1 MQELKELG
9 LRYGDRCTVVSP
21 TKPRKTHA
29 LTRTTW
35 DVVPELDR
43 TRLSAADVICVP
55 GAAARSFHW
64 RLELANVLG
73 EARYLLRTL
82 DGAPFAL
89 NGQWSRE
96 AFVSD
101 RDTLGIDRCLRLEFH
116 RHRPREELRATAWP
130 AGLDDQVVRAS
141 SLPVLLQGETGT
153 GKGFLAQ
160 EVHRESGR
168 SGQFVALNLSALASG
183 LVESELFGHQ
193 RGAFTG
199 ATRDTDGALAAAHN
213 GTLFLD
219 EVDSLST
226 DLQLKLLH
234 FLDSGSYR
242 RVGDQRLRRT
252 SARLIFAAGR
262 PLEPLVQEKSMR
274 ADFYFRLQQGV
285 VAELPP
291 LRNSVASIRRHC
303 LAFALE
309 KNVTVAERLIDFYQT
324 LPWPGNVRQLR
335 GHLAAKVA
343 RSSTRK
349 LDFDLW
355 DEKLLV
361 LSSDLAGLRE
371 EHRPVRRM
379 EAVKREY
386 ARYAFARCGRDLA
399 RTARELAVNTKTLRS
414 WLAAQ

>member
-1 MQELKELG
+1 VQELKELG
-9 LRYGDRCTVVSP
+9 LRYGDRCTVISP
-21 TKPRKTHA
+21 ARPKKTHA
-29 LTRTTW
+29 LNRTAW
-35 DVVPELDR
+35 DVVPEVDR
-43 TRLSAADVICVP
+43 GRLSSAAVISVP

-64 RLELANVLG
+64 RLELATVLG

-101 RDTLGIDRCLRLEFH
+101 RDTLGIDHCLRLEFH
-116 RHRPREELRATAWP
+116 RHRLQDELRATPWP
-130 AGLDDQVVRAS
+130 AGLDDQAVRAS
-141 SLPVLLQGETGT
+141 QLPVLLQGETGT
-153 GKGFLAQ
+153 GKGFHA
-160 EVHRESGR
+160 EEIHRASGR
-168 SGQFVALNLSALASG
+168 AGQFVALNLSALSSS
-183 LVESELFGHQ
+183 LVESELFGHK

-199 ATRDTDGALAAAHN
+199 ATRDHDGALAAAHN

-219 EVDSLST
+219 EVDSLSK

-242 RVGDQRLRRT
+242 RVGDTRLRST

-262 PLEPLVQEKSMR
+262 SLEAVVKDNGMR
-274 ADFYFRLQQGV
+274 ADFYFRLHQGV
-285 VAELPP
+285 VAELGP
-291 LRNSVASIRRHC
+291 LRDSVESIRRHC

-309 KNVTVAERLIDFYQT
+309 KNVTVAERLISFYQT

-361 LSSDLAGLRE
+361 LSSDLCGLSE
-371 EHRPVRRM
+371 AERPLRRM
-379 EAVKREY
+379 EEVKREY
-386 ARYAFARCGRDLA
+386 ARYAYARCGRELA
-399 RTARELAVNTKTLRS
+399 GTARELGVNKKTLKA
-414 WLAAQ
+414 WLGD